1 MIKELTY
8 PVIHMNGSDEESLR
22 RRYNDLFCA
31 VSNAQAK
38 LLDVDFHQRD
48 YYPLGEEAWQKAYS
62 ERIEVCEAMNKVYQY
77 AASHMH
83 RLGAKAGS
91 TILAENE
98 ARSRIA
104 R

>member
-1 MIKELTY
+1 MIKELTF

-98 ARSRIA
+98 ARSRIT